1 MKTTTTTN
9 NNLYYGVQMAKGTP
23 KGKKNKDVEKS
34 FKDGANVA
42 ELKELR
48 PGVLGTPGVFS
59 KELLDSLPMN
69 YKSPP
74 GDTYKFDSK
83 KGLKKVQKKTKRKTK
98 TA

>member
-1 MKTTTTTN
+1 MI
-9 NNLYYGVQMAKGTP
+9 KGTP

-48 PGVLGTPGVFS
+48 PGVLGTPGAFS
-59 KELLDSLPMN
+59 KELLDSLPMD

-74 GDTYKFDSK
+74 GSTYKFDSK
-83 KGLKKVQKKTKRKTK
+83 KGLKKVKKKTNKKSSI
-98 TA
+98 A

>member
-9 NNLYYGVQMAKGTP
+9 NNLYYGVQMTKGTP

-34 FKDGANVA
+34 FKDGAKVS

-69 YKSPP
+69 YKSP

>member
-1 MKTTTTTN
+1 
-9 NNLYYGVQMAKGTP
+9 
-23 KGKKNKDVEKS
+23 
-34 FKDGANVA
+34 
-42 ELKELR
+42 LKELR

-69 YKSPP
+69 YKSP

-83 KGLKKVQKKTKRKTK
+83 KGLKKVQKKTRRKTK

>member
-1 MKTTTTTN
+1 
-9 NNLYYGVQMAKGTP
+9 MAKGTP

-59 KELLDSLPMN
+59 KEPVSYTHLTLPTI
-69 YKSPP
+69 YS
-74 GDTYKFDSK
+74 
-83 KGLKKVQKKTKRKTK
+83 V
-98 TA
+98 